1 MALTKITGEGIG
13 TVDSAIVDN
22 ITIDG
27 NDISSTNSNGD
38 IIFKGNDGGST
49 IEVARFDMSE
59 DGAFCVGATSVVGG
73 GRVGISFND
82 NAVNGIDLRLEQD
95 ASSAGYLVFRKANST
110 VIGQVKRNG
119 SNDEIQYATTSDY
132 RLKENI
138 NYDFDATNILKKLK
152 PCEFNWIDDENNT
165 PITGFLAHEVQEVF
179 PHATS
184 GKKDEMET
192 IKDADGK
199 EQTIIKPQG
208 IDKSDLVPLLVKA
221 LQEAMTRIET
231 LEAKVTALEGA

>member
-1 MALTKITGEGIG
+1 M
-13 TVDSAIVDN
+13 
-22 ITIDG
+22 
-27 NDISSTNSNGD
+27 
-38 IIFKGNDGGST
+38 
-49 IEVARFDMSE
+49 
-59 DGAFCVGATSVVGG
+59 FCHS
-73 GRVGISFND
+73 I
-82 NAVNGIDLRLEQD
+82 
-95 ASSAGYLVFRKANST
+95 
-110 VIGQVKRNG
+110 
-119 SNDEIQYATTSDY
+119 
-132 RLKENI
+132 KENI